1 MLALTTLINGCRET
15 QALED
20 GVWFVGRG
28 EMCRVRLDFPDV
40 SERHAMLVVR
50 NGTAVLKDLNS
61 ANGTYVNGEEL
72 QGEVALDGSMVVQIG
87 ESMLRVSDGD
97 EEGEPDSTRQECLV
111 TSDDDASQ
119 GSGDGQGGRDIPVA

>member
-87 ESMLRVSDGD
+87 ESMLRVCEA
-97 EEGEPDSTRQECLV
+97 EELPEQAAPAVREAPAARPAEPAPAPEPEPDRKSV
-111 TSDDDASQ
+111 
-119 GSGDGQGGRDIPVA
+119 V

>member
-87 ESMLRVSDGD
+87 ESMLRV
-97 EEGEPDSTRQECLV
+97 C
-111 TSDDDASQ
+111 
-119 GSGDGQGGRDIPVA
+119 